1 MDKTIID
8 LSETDALLERSVTVT
23 IDVDVPKKWYQ
34 KKRTVKKE
42 FLVKPLR
49 LAQQKRITAALAKVD
64 VNVFNDENT
73 LLKVYDKMMT
83 EHYED
88 LVYCIGV
95 LLTENARSEPSGELL
110 DIIKTSV
117 DNEAL
122 NALWAVMIKQIN
134 AAPFLNGIIL
144 MKGIDL
150 QKMNPKT

>member
-8 LSETDALLERSVTVT
+8 LSETDALLERAITVT
-23 IDVDVPKKWYQ
+23 IDIPAKWYQ
-34 KKRTVKKE
+34 RKRTVKKE
-42 FLVKPLR
+42 FLIKPLR
-49 LAQQKRITAALAKVD
+49 LAQQKRISAALAKVD

-73 LLKVYDKMMT
+73 LLKVYDKMMN

-95 LLTENARSEPSGELL
+95 LLTENARSEPSAELL

-150 QKMNPKT
+150 QKMNPTT

>member
-8 LSETDALLERSVTVT
+8 LSETGALLERAITVT
-23 IDVDVPKKWYQ
+23 IDVDIPAKWYQ

-49 LAQQKRITAALAKVD
+49 LAQQKRISAALAKVD

-73 LLKVYDKMMT
+73 LLKVYDKMMN

-88 LVYCIGV
+88 LVYCVGV
-95 LLTENARSEPSGELL
+95 LLTENARNEPSGELL

-150 QKMNPKT
+150 QKMNPTT

>member
-8 LSETDALLERSVTVT
+8 LSETDALLERAITVT
-23 IDVDVPKKWYQ
+23 IDIPAKWYQ
-34 KKRTVKKE
+34 RKRTVKKE
-42 FLVKPLR
+42 FLIKPLR
-49 LAQQKRITAALAKVD
+49 LAQQKRISAALAKVD

-73 LLKVYDKMMT
+73 LLKVYDKMMN

-150 QKMNPKT
+150 QKMNPTT

>member
-1 MDKTIID
+1 MDKQIID
-8 LSETDALLERSVTVT
+8 LTETDALLERSVTVT

-49 LAQQKRITAALAKVD
+49 LAQQKRISAALAKVD

-73 LLKVYDKMMT
+73 LLKVYDKMMA

-95 LLTENARSEPSGELL
+95 LLTENARNEPSGELL